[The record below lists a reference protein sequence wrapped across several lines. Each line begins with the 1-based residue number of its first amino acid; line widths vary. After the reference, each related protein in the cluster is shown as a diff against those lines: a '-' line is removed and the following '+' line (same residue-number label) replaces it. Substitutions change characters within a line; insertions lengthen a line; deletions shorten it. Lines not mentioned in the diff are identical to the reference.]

1 MRLWSQPLYAPTA
14 TSFALWL
21 CAQIGEKRFVEGLGS
36 SRVTAR
42 QYQVLALVAENEGAS
57 QTKIV
62 GKSGIDRSTLADIV
76 KRLVEGKLIARRR
89 VKSDAR
95 AYELKLTDEGR
106 QVLEDTK
113 PALKRAEASLLEDM
127 SGEQRDVLISLL
139 TRVVEFDA
147 KQQRSVSD

>member
-1 MRLWSQPLYAPTA
+1 M
-14 TSFALWL
+14 TSDTGLLALL
-21 CAQIGEKRFVEGLGS
+21 HRSNQIGEKRFVESLGRS
-36 SRVTAR
+36 KVTAR

-57 QTKIV
+57 QTRIV
-62 GKSGIDRSTLADIV
+62 DLSGIDRSTLADVV